1 MLNIAIEN
9 MMDVA
14 ILRCTGRI
22 VRGEGLQT
30 LRTAVVARA
39 NSRMIILDLAQVE
52 FLDAGGLALLL
63 SLNEWTGRQ
72 GIQLKLTSPSKFVQ
86 KVLAL
91 TRLDHVFDISTLD
104 QVVQTLRYPT
114 TSERLCRGHLHMMA
128 AY

>member
-9 MMDVA
+9 TVDVA

-22 VRGEGLQT
+22 VRGEGLQA

-114 TSERLCRGHLHMMA
+114 ASERLCHGHLHMMA